1 MKRIINSILIIYFLL
16 IIPHCDNNI
25 ENNGSSDVI
34 IDKNIV
40 ADMLGDNDGN
50 TTGEEITKV
59 DSFYNINNTGF
70 AVGSGYSNFGNSIPA
85 DTIKKYFHIYSPL
98 CKDEIEL
105 RNAYKEISIKT
116 PYVGIF
122 VMKLNKGIIVIK
134 LYRAPGPNVYS
145 GNWEEIKIL

>member
-1 MKRIINSILIIYFLL
+1 MKRIINSILIITSIF
-16 IIPHCDNNI
+16 IFENCDNGL
-25 ENNGSSDVI
+25 ENNETNNVM

-40 ADMLGDNDGN
+40 VDMLGNNDTN
-50 TTGEEITKV
+50 ATKEEIAKV
-59 DSFYNINNTGF
+59 DSFYNISDTGF

-98 CKDEIEL
+98 CKNETEL
-105 RNAYKEISIKT
+105 REAYKGISIKT

-122 VMKLNKGIIVIK
+122 VMKSNKGIIIIK
-134 LYRAPGPNVYS
+134 LYRAPGPNVYG

>member
-1 MKRIINSILIIYFLL
+1 MKRIINSILIITSIF
-16 IIPHCDNNI
+16 IFENCDNGL
-25 ENNGSSDVI
+25 ENNETNNVM

-40 ADMLGDNDGN
+40 ADMLGNNDTN
-50 TTGEEITKV
+50 ATKEEIAKV
-59 DSFYNINNTGF
+59 DSFYNISDTGF

-98 CKDEIEL
+98 CKNETEL
-105 RNAYKEISIKT
+105 REAYKGISIKT

-122 VMKLNKGIIVIK
+122 VMKSNKGIIIIK
-134 LYRAPGPNVYS
+134 LYRAPGPNVYG

>member
-1 MKRIINSILIIYFLL
+1 MKRIINSILIITSIF
-16 IIPHCDNNI
+16 IFENCDNGL
-25 ENNGSSDVI
+25 ENNETNNVM

-40 ADMLGDNDGN
+40 ADMLGNNDTN
-50 TTGEEITKV
+50 ATKEEIAKV
-59 DSFYNINNTGF
+59 DSFYNISDTGF

-98 CKDEIEL
+98 CKNETEL
-105 RNAYKEISIKT
+105 REAYKGISIKT

-122 VMKLNKGIIVIK
+122 IMKSNKGIIIIK
-134 LYRAPGPNVYS
+134 LYRAPGPNVYG